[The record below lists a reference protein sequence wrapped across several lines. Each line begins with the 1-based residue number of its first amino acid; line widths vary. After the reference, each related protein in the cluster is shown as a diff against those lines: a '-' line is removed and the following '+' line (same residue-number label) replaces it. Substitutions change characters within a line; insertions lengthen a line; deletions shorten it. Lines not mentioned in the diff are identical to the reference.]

1 MNFNKL
7 LKSLFG
13 DKSSRDMKLIQPL
26 VDKIKAASP
35 EIEQL
40 DNDALRQRTQDIKQT
55 IQDSAKDLKEK
66 IAKLKGTI
74 EDTPIDEREDIFNQI
89 DKLEKE
95 VLSRYEQALDEAMPQ
110 VFAIVKETA
119 RRFAQNEETVV
130 TATEFDRQLAA
141 DPHNDFITIDGDKA
155 LYHNHWTAGG
165 NDLKWE
171 MVHYDV
177 QLFGG
182 VVLHQGKIAEMA
194 TGEGKTLVATLPVFL
209 NALTGNGV
217 HVVTVNDYLAKRDS
231 EWMGPLYE
239 FHGLSVDC
247 IDKHQP
253 NSDARRRAY
262 QADITFGTNN
272 EFGFDYLRD
281 NMALSPAD
289 LVQRAHNYAI
299 VDEVDS
305 VLIDDARTPLIISG
319 PVPKGDDQMFEEYQP
334 LVERLVDVQRKLA
347 TQYLAEAKQK
357 IAEGKQ
363 KNDQKLVDEGFLSL
377 YRSHKALPKNKPLI
391 KYLSEEGIKAGML
404 KTEEIYM
411 ENNNRRMP
419 EAVKPLYFVVD
430 EKLNSCDLTDKGT
443 DWLAKQVNDKELFVL
458 PDIAAQLSALENETG
473 LSDQDRLDKK
483 DELLNHYA
491 VQSERVHTLQQLLK
505 AYTMFNKDDE
515 YVVID
520 GEVKIVDEQTGRIME
535 GRRWSDGLH
544 QAVEAKEHVK
554 VEAATQTFATITL
567 QNYFRMYHKLAG
579 MTGTASTEAG
589 EFWDIYKLDVVE
601 IPTNRPVQRKDMD
614 DRVYKTARE
623 KYNAVIDEIMK
634 MRNSGRPT
642 LVGTTSVEI
651 SELLSKMLDMRKIP
665 HQVLNA
671 KLHQKEADI
680 VAQAGRS
687 TMGKVWTVGNEA
699 YSDLALAKAAA
710 SKKGGEAAIK
720 EEERLLGAV
729 TIATNMAGRGTDIKL
744 SPEVKAAGGLAIIGT
759 ERHESRRVDRQLRG
773 RAGRQGDPGS
783 SVFYVSLEDK
793 LMRLF
798 ASERIASVMDRLGF
812 KEGEM
817 IESPIVS
824 RSIEKAQK
832 KVEEN
837 NFGIRKRLLEYDD
850 VMNKQRTVIYEK
862 RRHALMG
869 ERIGMDITNIIW
881 DRVVNIIE
889 NNDYE
894 GCKEEFLH
902 ILAMEVPFTA
912 EQFAN
917 EHHDQLSESAFQMAI
932 EVFKRKTDRIQ
943 SVAWPVIQQVYENQ
957 GSLYER
963 IMVPLTDGRRMYN
976 IPCNLKEAYDTGCK
990 SVVKQ
995 FEKVL
1000 LLHIIDDC
1008 WKENL
1013 RELDELKHSV
1023 QNASYEQKDPLL
1035 IFKLESVKL
1044 FDNMVNSMNN
1054 RIVSTLMR
1062 AAIPE
1067 MQQSPV
1073 NEAAPE
1079 ERTPRKQYTETKH
1092 NMDEEQLSDP
1102 SQAAAAARDT
1112 RERQPLSPVI
1122 KDKLPGRNDPCPCGS
1137 GKKFKNCHGRG
1148 L

>member
-13 DKSSRDMKLIQPL
+13 DKSSRDMKLIQPI
-26 VDKIKAASP
+26 VEKVKAVYP
-35 EIEQL
+35 EVEKL
-40 DNDALRQRTQDIKQT
+40 SNDSLRARTQQIRQEVQGAAQSQKDQIAELK
-55 IQDSAKDLKEK
+55 AK
-66 IAKLKGTI
+66 I
-74 EDTPIDEREDIFNQI
+74 EDTPIDEREEIFNKV

-95 VLSRYEQALDEAMPQ
+95 ILDIYEQKLNEVLPE

-119 RRFAQNEETVV
+119 RRFAQNEETIV
-130 TATEFDRQLAA
+130 TATDFDRELAA
-141 DPHNDFITIDGDKA
+141 DPRKDFITIEGDMA
-155 LYHNHWTAGG
+155 VYHNHWTAGG

-253 NSDARRRAY
+253 NSPERRKAY

-319 PVPKGDDQMFEEYQP
+319 PVPKGDVQMFEEYQP
-334 LVERLVDVQRKLA
+334 LVERLVDVQRRLA
-347 TQYLAEAKQK
+347 TQYLADAKQK
-357 IAEGKQ
+357 ISEGRA
-363 KNDQKLVDEGFLSL
+363 KNDQKLLDEGFLSL

-419 EAVKPLYFVVD
+419 EAVEPLYFVVD

-443 DWLAKQVNDKELFVL
+443 DWLAGQVNDAALFVL
-458 PDIAAQLSALENETG
+458 PDITSQLSALEAETNIT
-473 LSDQDRLDKK
+473 DQERLDKK

-544 QAVEAKEHVK
+544 QAIEAKEHVK

-579 MTGTASTEAG
+579 MTGTASTESG

-601 IPTNRPVQRKDMD
+601 IPTNRPVIRQDMD

-623 KYNAVIDEIMK
+623 KYNAVIEEIVK
-634 MRNSGRPT
+634 MRNSGRPC

-680 VAQAGRS
+680 VAQAGQS
-687 TMGKVWTVGNEA
+687 TNG
-699 YSDLALAKAAA
+699 
-710 SKKGGEAAIK
+710 
-720 EEERLLGAV
+720 LGAV

-798 ASERIASVMDRLGF
+798 GSERIAKLMDKFGF
-812 KEGEM
+812 KEGDM
-817 IESPIVS
+817 IENPMISN
-824 RSIEKAQK
+824 SIERAQK

-850 VMNKQRTVIYEK
+850 VMNKQRTVVYEK

-869 ERIGMDITNIIW
+869 ERIGMDISNIIW
-881 DRVVNIIE
+881 DRVVSIIE
-889 NNDYE
+889 QNDYE
-894 GCKEEFLH
+894 GCKEEFLK
-902 ILAMEVPFTA
+902 ILAMEVPFTDL
-912 EQFAN
+912 QFTN
-917 EHHDQLSESAFQMAI
+917 EKHEDLAESAFQMAMAD
-932 EVFKRKTDRIQ
+932 FKRKTERIQ
-943 SVAWPVIQQVYENQ
+943 AVAWPIVKQVYETQ
-957 GSLYER
+957 GTMYER
-963 IMVPLTDGRRMYN
+963 IMVPITDGRRIYN
-976 IPCNLKEAYDTGCK
+976 IPCDLKEAYESECK

-995 FEKVL
+995 FEKVI

-1044 FDNMVNSMNN
+1044 FDSMVNTMNN
-1054 RIVSTLMR
+1054 RITGILMR
-1062 AAIPE
+1062 GAIPE
-1067 MQQSPV
+1067 MQQSV
-1073 NEAAPE
+1073 QEAAPE
-1079 ERTPRKQYTETKH
+1079 EQQPKPQYTESKR
-1092 NMDEEQLSDP
+1092 DLSEEQLTDP
-1102 SQAAAAARDT
+1102 NQAAAAAHDT
-1112 RERQPLSPVI
+1112 RERQQHTPIV

-1148 L
+1148 LV

>member
-26 VDKIKAASP
+26 VEKVKAVSP
-35 EIEQL
+35 EIEKL
-40 DNDALRQRTQDIKQT
+40 DNDALRQRTKTLQQQV
-55 IQDSAKDLKEK
+55 QDSAKEQKARIEELK
-66 IAKLKGTI
+66 ATI
-74 EDTPIDEREDIFNQI
+74 ENTPIDERADIFAQI
-89 DKLEKE
+89 DKIEKE
-95 VLSRYEQALDEAMPQ
+95 VLDIYEKALDEVMPE

-119 RRFAQNEETVV
+119 KRFAQNEETIV
-130 TATEFDRQLAA
+130 TATDFDRELAG
-141 DPHNDFITIDGDKA
+141 DPKKDFITIDGDKA
-155 LYHNHWTAGG
+155 IYHNHWTAGG

-171 MVHYDV
+171 MIHYDV

-231 EWMGPLYE
+231 EWMGPLYM

-253 NSDARRRAY
+253 NSMARRKAY

-281 NMALSPAD
+281 NMAISPAD
-289 LVQRAHNYAI
+289 LVQRSHNYAI

-319 PVPKGDDQMFEEYQP
+319 PIPKGDDQMFEEYQP
-334 LVERLVDVQRKLA
+334 LVERLVGVQRQLA
-347 TQYLAEAKQK
+347 TQYLADAKTL
-357 IAEGKQ
+357 IAEG
-363 KNDQKLVDEGFLSL
+363 NKLVEAGNKKEGQEKLDAGFLSL
-377 YRSHKALPKNKPLI
+377 YRSHKAMPKNKPLI
-391 KYLSEEGIKAGML
+391 KFLSEEGIKSGMQN
-404 KTEEIYM
+404 TENIYM

-419 EAVKPLYFVVD
+419 ECVEPLYFVVD

-443 DWLAKQVNDKELFVL
+443 AWLAKQVNDNELFVL
-458 PDIAAQLSALENETG
+458 PDITSELSALEAETG
-473 LSDQDRLDKK
+473 ISDQERLDKK

-505 AYTMFNKDDE
+505 AYCMFNKDDE

-601 IPTNRPVQRKDMD
+601 IPTNRPVIRNDQD

-623 KYNAVIDEIMK
+623 KYNAVIDEIVK
-634 MRNSGRPT
+634 MRESGRPT

-651 SELLSKMLDMRKIP
+651 SELLSKMLSMRKIP

-680 VAQAGRS
+680 VALAGQS
-687 TMGKVWTVGNEA
+687 TNG
-699 YSDLALAKAAA
+699 
-710 SKKGGEAAIK
+710 
-720 EEERLLGAV
+720 LGAV

-783 SVFYVSLEDK
+783 SVFFVSLEDK

-798 ASERIASVMDRLGF
+798 ASERIANVMDKLGF
-812 KEGEM
+812 KDGEM
-817 IESPIVS
+817 IESPMIS
-824 RSIEKAQK
+824 KSIERAQK

-837 NFGIRKRLLEYDD
+837 NFGIRKRLIEYDD

-869 ERIGMDITNIIW
+869 ERIGMDIANIIW

-889 NNDYE
+889 NAGDYQ
-894 GCKEEFLH
+894 GVKEEFLH
-902 ILAMEVPFTA
+902 VLSMEVPFT
-912 EQFAN
+912 N
-917 EHHDQLSESAFQMAI
+917 EEFINQPREELTENAFQAAI
-932 EVFKRKTDRIQ
+932 GNFNRRTERIQ
-943 SVAWPVIQQVYENQ
+943 TVANPIIKQVYENQ
-957 GSLYER
+957 GQLYER

-976 IPCNLKEAYDTGCK
+976 IPCNLKEAYESESKT
-990 SVVKQ
+990 VVKE
-995 FEKVL
+995 FEKSI
-1000 LLHIIDDC
+1000 LLHIIDDS

-1013 RELDELKHSV
+1013 RQLDELKHSV

-1035 IFKLESVKL
+1035 IFKLESAKVW
-1044 FDNMVNSMNN
+1044 DDMINEMYN
-1054 RIVSTLMR
+1054 RICSILTR
-1062 AAIPE
+1062 AQIPE
-1067 MQQSPV
+1067 MQQV
-1073 NEAAPE
+1073 QEAAPE
-1079 ERTPRKQYTETKH
+1079 QRTQRQQYVESKQ
-1092 NMDEEQLSDP
+1092 NVGEEQLVDKNQ
-1102 SQAAAAARDT
+1102 QAAAQQDT
-1112 RERQPLSPVI
+1112 RAQQPRTPI
-1122 KDKLPGRNDPCPCGS
+1122 MKDKLPGRNDPCPCGS
-1137 GKKFKNCHGRG
+1137 GKKFKNCHGKG
-1148 L
+1148 IV